1 MYKVIV
7 IFLAVHTISMVLLVV
22 FMLSIAIQV
31 EGIKSRTGQDL
42 SEIEENLSGIT
53 DSIYGVS
60 NSLDSIE
67 SNLDSLYVTIN

>member
-7 IFLAVHTISMVLLVV
+7 ILLTVHSVSMVMLVV

-42 SEIEENLSGIT
+42 SKIEHGLSVIT
-53 DSIYGVS
+53 NSINGVS
-60 NSLDSIE
+60 NSLDYIE